1 MADKKILIVDND
13 QQSLNN
19 LAELFEAQS
28 LKVIKASDGQAA
40 YDMYKKE
47 NPDLVLLEALLP
59 KLHGFD
65 LTQKIYQEKKGT
77 IPIVIV
83 TGLYKGS
90 QYKNEAIR
98 SLGAS
103 DYFEKPY
110 DKKKLVSS
118 VINLLHEEIDIDEEL
133 PDPDSVMNL
142 ITGLKQEGNTSPQK
156 PAPPRKSTS
165 AANSPPAAKKQGA

>member
-19 LAELFEAQS
+19 LTELFEAQS

-40 YDMYKKE
+40 YDIYKKE

-65 LTQKIYQEKKGT
+65 LTQKIYQEKKGS

-118 VINLLHEEIDIDEEL
+118 VINLLHEEIDIDEDL
-133 PDPDSVMNL
+133 PDPDSVMSL
-142 ITGLKQEGNTSPQK
+142 VTGLGNDGK
-156 PAPPRKSTS
+156 EPPPKTAS
-165 AANSPPAAKKQGA
+165 AKKAAAAPKSSLSAK

>member
-13 QQSLNN
+13 QQSLNI
-19 LAELFEAQS
+19 LSELFEAQS

-65 LTQKIYQEKKGT
+65 LTQKIYQEKKGSV
-77 IPIVIV
+77 PVVIV
-83 TGLYKGS
+83 TGLYKGA

-118 VINLLHEEIDIDEEL
+118 VINLLHEEIDIDEDL
-133 PDPDSVMNL
+133 PDPDSVMSL
-142 ITGLKQEGNTSPQK
+142 ITGLRPEGKAPTQK
-156 PAPPRKSTS
+156 SAPP
-165 AANSPPAAKKQGA
+165 